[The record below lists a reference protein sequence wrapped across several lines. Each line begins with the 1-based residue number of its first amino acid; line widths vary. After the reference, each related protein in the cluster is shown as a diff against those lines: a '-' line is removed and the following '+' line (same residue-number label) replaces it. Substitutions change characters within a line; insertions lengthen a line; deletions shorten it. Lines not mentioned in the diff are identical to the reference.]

1 MATTLDKIVAARRR
15 SAAASEKA
23 SNLRDLERVAR
34 EHTPRGFLLALE
46 TASKQ
51 GIAVIAELKKA
62 SPSRGVIRTDFHVE
76 ELARELQQA
85 GAAAL
90 SVLTEEEHF
99 QGSLANL
106 RAASAATHL
115 PCLRKDFIVSEFQLL
130 EARAAGADA
139 ILLIAAALGDVE
151 LHTLHARAGE
161 LELDVLCEVH
171 DEPELNRALTAGCE
185 MIGVNNRDLHTLQ
198 VDLFTALRLA
208 HKLPPDVLRVAE
220 SGVHTTDDAQRLQN
234 AGYQAFLVGESLMQA
249 ERPGEKLRQLAPH
262 AAVQPLANSEQAS

>member
-15 SAAASEKA
+15 SAAASEKSA
-23 SNLRDLERVAR
+23 NLHDLERAAR
-34 EHTPRGFLLALE
+34 EHTPRGFALALE
-46 TASKQ
+46 AAAKQ

-62 SPSRGVIRTDFHVE
+62 SPSRGVIRADFPVA
-76 ELARELQQA
+76 ELAQELQQA

-106 RAASAATHL
+106 SAASAATRL
-115 PCLRKDFIVSEFQLL
+115 PCLRKDFILNEFQLL

-139 ILLIAAALGDVE
+139 VLLITAILSDVE

-161 LELDVLCEVH
+161 FELDVLCEVH

-185 MIGVNNRDLHTLQ
+185 LIGVNNRDLHTLQ

-220 SGVHTTDDAQRLQN
+220 SGVHTADDAQRLQN

-249 ERPGEKLRQLAPH
+249 EHPGEALRQLAPH
-262 AAVQPLANSEQAS
+262 AAAHPVARTEQAS